1 MHPMEEYTI
10 ACLNVVVEYCRLFKD
25 CRGCIFYRETR
36 AGDKEQITCVMCD
49 RLNEVTK
56 RPEKEEDHEKDT

>member
-36 AGDKEQITCVMCD
+36 AGDKEEITCVMCD

-56 RPEKEEDHEKDT
+56 